1 MCELMCEC
9 VGGGGEWAVEFDRVA
24 TEVML
29 RGLSGDSLSF
39 PRPIMLMRTSQTCGG
54 LSPPLPHLPLPA
66 QSPVCEAYS
75 GALAELAA
83 AVRHDGFAI
92 ALRDER
98 RPAKKAA
105 LEKLLSG
112 GAGGGGTAGSTFG
125 GTVASCLVAP
135 MVQAACM
142 GRRQVG
148 G

>member
-1 MCELMCEC
+1 M
-9 VGGGGEWAVEFDRVA
+9 FDRDA

-29 RGLSGDSLSF
+29 WGLSGDSLNF
-39 PRPIMLMRTSQTCGG
+39 PRPVMLMRTFQTCGG
-54 LSPPLPHLPLPA
+54 PSPPLPRLPLPT
-66 QSPVCEAYS
+66 QSPVCEAYA
-75 GALAELAA
+75 GALAELTA
-83 AVRHDGFAI
+83 AVHHDGFAI

-105 LEKLLSG
+105 LEMLVSRG
-112 GAGGGGTAGSTFG
+112 GGGGTVG
-125 GTVASCLVAP
+125 GTVSSCLVAP